1 MIRIKNS
8 LPWLSP
14 SLLVFPFG
22 GTAIRGTV
30 PRLFLAS
37 HVPIE
42 KFSPPQIQKI
52 SSRGKKSDKIVTVYK
67 KLTFLSF
74 AEIPVVRR
82 VLPDS
87 GELCP
92 RQGRDG
98 ERMKKILADIQNGS
112 YAKEFMEEFHS
123 GSPNFTRM
131 RKESEGHLIEKVG
144 HEIRSAFN
152 WGDKEKLI
160 DRKRN

>member
-87 GELCP
+87 VELCP

-98 ERMKKILADIQNGS
+98 ERMKKIPDEDPFRKQEA
-112 YAKEFMEEFHS
+112 S
-123 GSPNFTRM
+123 G
-131 RKESEGHLIEKVG
+131 
-144 HEIRSAFN
+144 AFSMM
-152 WGDKEKLI
+152 I
-160 DRKRN
+160 DLFG